1 MVYHVWTFS
10 RRTTEVSI
18 ESGSRAAV
26 LKRSLIFSGL
36 NKADLEALSKL
47 AVSHT
52 FKAGEFLFWE
62 GDAPAHF
69 YVVASGR
76 VKVLKHSSLGKEFVV
91 AFFGPG
97 EVFGEVAVFEERPYP
112 ASAQAISDT
121 EVLRIG
127 KDKFLAFLS
136 GHPEISLRII
146 NMLGGRLRDAQNRLN
161 ALAGERAEQRVAK
174 TLLMLSSKL
183 GQSLPFTRQE
193 IADMSGTTIETTIR
207 VMSRMKSGGI
217 IRSHRGR
224 TDIVDETKLGLL
236 SEGPP
241 LV

>member
-1 MVYHVWTFS
+1 MA
-10 RRTTEVSI
+10 I
-18 ESGSRAAV
+18 ESGKRAAV

-36 NKADLEALSKL
+36 NDGDLNALSKL
-47 AVSHT
+47 AVSHS
-52 FKAGEFLFWE
+52 FKAGEFVFWE
-62 GDAPAHF
+62 GDAPNEF
-69 YVVASGR
+69 YVVSSGR
-76 VKVLKHSSLGKEFVV
+76 VKVLKHSSQGKEFVV

-112 ASAQAISDT
+112 ASAQAVSNT
-121 EVLRIG
+121 ELLGIG
-127 KDKFLAFLS
+127 KDRFLAFLS
-136 GHPEISLRII
+136 GHPEVSLRII

-161 ALAGERAEQRVAK
+161 ALAGERAEQRVAR

-217 IRSHRGR
+217 IHSHRGK
-224 TDIVDETKLGLL
+224 TDILDETRLRLL

-241 LV
+241 PV

>member
-1 MVYHVWTFS
+1 MA
-10 RRTTEVSI
+10 I
-18 ESGSRAAV
+18 ESGNRAAI

-36 NKADLEALSKL
+36 NDGDLNALSKL
-47 AVSHT
+47 AVSHS
-52 FKAGEFLFWE
+52 FNAGEFVFWE
-62 GDAPAHF
+62 GDVPAHF
-69 YVVASGR
+69 FVVTSGR

-97 EVFGEVAVFEERPYP
+97 DVFGEVAVFEERPYP

-121 EVLRIG
+121 EVLGIG
-127 KDKFLAFLS
+127 RDRFLAFLS
-136 GHPEISLRII
+136 GHPEVALRII

-161 ALAGERAEQRVAK
+161 ALAGERAEQRVAR

-193 IADMSGTTIETTIR
+193 LADMSGTTIETTIR
-207 VMSRMKSGGI
+207 VMSRMKRGEI
-217 IRSHRGR
+217 IRSRRGR
-224 TDIVDETKLGLL
+224 TDILDETRLKIL

>member
-1 MVYHVWTFS
+1 VA
-10 RRTTEVSI
+10 I
-18 ESGSRAAV
+18 ESGRRAAI

-36 NKADLEALSKL
+36 NDGDLNALSKL
-47 AVSHT
+47 AVSHS
-52 FKAGEFLFWE
+52 FKAGEFVFWE
-62 GDAPAHF
+62 GDGPAYF
-69 YVVASGR
+69 YVVSSGR
-76 VKVLKHSSLGKEFVV
+76 VKVLKHSSQGKEFVV
-91 AFFGPG
+91 SFFGPG

-112 ASAQAISDT
+112 ASAQAVSDS
-121 EVLRIG
+121 ELLGLGRERFVS
-127 KDKFLAFLS
+127 FLS
-136 GHPEISLRII
+136 SHPEVSLRII

-183 GQSLPFTRQE
+183 GKSLPFTRQE

-217 IRSHRGR
+217 IRSHRGK
-224 TDIVDETKLGLL
+224 TDILDETRLRLL

-241 LV
+241 PV

>member
-1 MVYHVWTFS
+1 VA
-10 RRTTEVSI
+10 I
-18 ESGSRAAV
+18 ESGKRAAV

-36 NKADLEALSKL
+36 NDGDLHALSKL
-47 AVSHT
+47 AVSHS
-52 FKAGEFLFWE
+52 FKAGEFVFWE
-62 GDAPAHF
+62 GDAPNDF
-69 YVVASGR
+69 YVVSSGR
-76 VKVLKHSSLGKEFVV
+76 VKVLKHSSLGREFVV

-112 ASAQAISDT
+112 ASAQSVSNT
-121 EVLRIG
+121 ELLGIG
-127 KDKFLAFLS
+127 KDRFLAFLS
-136 GHPEISLRII
+136 GHPEVSLRII

-161 ALAGERAEQRVAK
+161 ALAGERAEQRVAR

-217 IRSHRGR
+217 IHSHRGK
-224 TDIVDETKLGLL
+224 TDILDETRLRLL

-241 LV
+241 PV

>member
-1 MVYHVWTFS
+1 VAM
-10 RRTTEVSI
+10 
-18 ESGSRAAV
+18 ESSNRAAV

-36 NKADLEALSKL
+36 GEDDLEALSEL
-47 AVSHT
+47 AVPRA
-52 FKAGEFLFWE
+52 FEAGEFVFWE
-62 GDAPAHF
+62 GDTPTQF

-97 EVFGEVAVFEERPYP
+97 DVFGEVAVFEGRPYP
-112 ASAQAISDT
+112 ASTQAISDT
-121 EVLRIG
+121 AVLGIG
-127 KDKFLAFLS
+127 KDSFLTFLS
-136 GHPEISLRII
+136 EHPEVSLRII
-146 NMLGGRLRDAQNRLN
+146 NMLGGRLRDAQSRLN

-183 GQSLPFTRQE
+183 GDSLPFTRQE

-207 VMSRMKSGGI
+207 IMSRMKSGGI
-217 IRSHRGR
+217 IRSYRGN
-224 TDIVDETKLGLL
+224 TDILDEVKLRLL

>member
-1 MVYHVWTFS
+1 VTS
-10 RRTTEVSI
+10 

-36 NKADLEALSKL
+36 NDRDLNALSML
-47 AVSHT
+47 VVSHR
-52 FKAGEFLFWE
+52 FKAGEYVFWE
-62 GDAPAHF
+62 GDAAAHF
-69 YVVASGR
+69 YVVSSGR
-76 VKVLKHSSLGKEFVV
+76 VKVLKHSSLGREFVV

-112 ASAQAISDT
+112 ASAQAVSDT
-121 EVLRIG
+121 ELLGIG
-127 KDKFLAFLS
+127 KDRFLAFLS
-136 GHPEISLRII
+136 GHPEVSLRII
-146 NMLGGRLRDAQNRLN
+146 NMLGGRFRDAQNRLN
-161 ALAGERAEQRVAK
+161 ALAGERAEKRVAR

-217 IRSHRGR
+217 IRSHRGK
-224 TDIVDETKLGLL
+224 TDVLDETRLRLL

-241 LV
+241 PV

>member
-1 MVYHVWTFS
+1 MA
-10 RRTTEVSI
+10 I
-18 ESGSRAAV
+18 ESGKREAV

-36 NKADLEALSKL
+36 NDGDLNALSKL
-47 AVSHT
+47 TVSHS
-52 FKAGEFLFWE
+52 FKAGEFVFWE
-62 GDAPAHF
+62 GDAPNEF
-69 YVVASGR
+69 YVVSSGR
-76 VKVLKHSSLGKEFVV
+76 VKILKHSSLGKEFVV

-97 EVFGEVAVFEERPYP
+97 EVFGEVAVFEGRPYP
-112 ASAQAISDT
+112 ASVQAVSDS
-121 EVLRIG
+121 ELLGIG
-127 KDKFLAFLS
+127 KDRFLAFLS
-136 GHPEISLRII
+136 GHPEVSLRII

-217 IRSHRGR
+217 ICSHRGK
-224 TDIVDETKLGLL
+224 TDILDETRLRLL

-241 LV
+241 PV

>member
-1 MVYHVWTFS
+1 MT
-10 RRTTEVSI
+10 I
-18 ESGSRAAV
+18 ESRNRAAV

-36 NKADLEALSKL
+36 NEADLEALSKL
-47 AVSHT
+47 AVSRT
-52 FKAGEFLFWE
+52 FKAGEYLFWE
-62 GDAPAHF
+62 GDTPAHF

-97 EVFGEVAVFEERPYP
+97 EIFGEVAVFEERPYP
-112 ASAQAISDT
+112 ASAQAVSDT
-121 EVLRIG
+121 ELLGIG
-127 KDKFLAFLS
+127 KDRFVAFLS
-136 GHPEISLRII
+136 SHPEVSLRII

-207 VMSRMKSGGI
+207 VMSRMKRGGI
-217 IRSHRGR
+217 IRSHRGT
-224 TDIVDETKLGLL
+224 TDILDEIKLRLL

>member
-1 MVYHVWTFS
+1 MA
-10 RRTTEVSI
+10 I
-18 ESGSRAAV
+18 ESGKRAAI
-26 LKRSLIFSGL
+26 LKRSFIFSGL
-36 NKADLEALSKL
+36 SDEDLDALSKL
-47 AVSHT
+47 SVSRS
-52 FKAGEFLFWE
+52 FEAGQYVFWE

-69 YVVASGR
+69 FVVASGR

-97 EVFGEVAVFEERPYP
+97 EVFGEVAVFEGRPYP
-112 ASAQAISDT
+112 ASAQAISDA
-121 EVLRIG
+121 EVLAIG
-127 KDKFLAFLS
+127 MGDFLAFLS
-136 GHPEISLRII
+136 EHPEVSLSII

-217 IRSHRGR
+217 IRSRRGKI
-224 TDIVDETKLGLL
+224 DVLDETRLRTV
-236 SEGPP
+236 SEGHPSA
-241 LV
+241 

>member
-1 MVYHVWTFS
+1 VA
-10 RRTTEVSI
+10 I
-18 ESGSRAAV
+18 DSGNRAAI

-36 NKADLEALSKL
+36 HDGDLNALSKL
-47 AVSHT
+47 AVSLS

-69 YVVASGR
+69 YVVSSGR

-97 EVFGEVAVFEERPYP
+97 EVFGEVAVLEERPYP

-121 EVLRIG
+121 EVLGIG
-127 KDKFLAFLS
+127 KDRFLTFLS
-136 GHPEISLRII
+136 GHPEVSLRII

-161 ALAGERAEQRVAK
+161 SLAGERAQQRVAK

-207 VMSRMKSGGI
+207 VMSRMKSEGI
-217 IRSHRGR
+217 IRSHRGK
-224 TDIVDETKLGLL
+224 TDILDEPKLRMLG
-236 SEGPP
+236 EGPP
-241 LV
+241 QV

>member
-1 MVYHVWTFS
+1 MAVG
-10 RRTTEVSI
+10 
-18 ESGSRAAV
+18 SGNRAAI

-36 NKADLEALSKL
+36 NDGDLDALSRL
-47 AVSHT
+47 AVSHS
-52 FKAGEFLFWE
+52 FNAGEFVFWE

-69 YVVASGR
+69 YVVTSGR

-97 EVFGEVAVFEERPYP
+97 DVFGEVAVFEERPYP

-121 EVLRIG
+121 EVLGIG
-127 KDKFLAFLS
+127 RDRFLAFLS
-136 GHPEISLRII
+136 GHPEVALRII

-161 ALAGERAEQRVAK
+161 ALAGERAEQRVAR

-207 VMSRMKSGGI
+207 VMSRMKRGEI
-217 IRSHRGR
+217 IRSRRGR
-224 TDIVDETKLGLL
+224 TDILDETRLKIL

>member
-1 MVYHVWTFS
+1 MAVG
-10 RRTTEVSI
+10 
-18 ESGSRAAV
+18 SGNRAAI
-26 LKRSLIFSGL
+26 LKRSLIFAGL
-36 NKADLEALSKL
+36 NDEDLEALSKL
-47 AVSHT
+47 AVRDS
-52 FKAGEFLFWE
+52 FKAGEFVFWE

-69 YVVASGR
+69 YVVTSGR

-97 EVFGEVAVFEERPYP
+97 DVFGEVAVFEERPYP

-121 EVLRIG
+121 EVLGIG
-127 KDKFLAFLS
+127 RDRFLAFLS
-136 GHPEISLRII
+136 GHPEVALRII

-161 ALAGERAEQRVAK
+161 ALAGERAEQRVAR

-207 VMSRMKSGGI
+207 VMSRMKRGEI
-217 IRSHRGR
+217 IRSRRGR
-224 TDIVDETKLGLL
+224 TDILDETRLKLL

>member
-1 MVYHVWTFS
+1 VAI
-10 RRTTEVSI
+10 VS
-18 ESGSRAAV
+18 GNRAAV

-36 NKADLEALSKL
+36 DEVDLNALSKL
-47 AVSHT
+47 VVGHA
-52 FKAGEFLFWE
+52 FKAGEFVFWE
-62 GDAPAHF
+62 GDGPAHF

-76 VKVLKHSSLGKEFVV
+76 VKVFKHSSLGKEFVV
-91 AFFGPG
+91 AFFGAG

-121 EVLRIG
+121 EVLGIG

-136 GHPEISLRII
+136 GHPEVSLRII

-193 IADMSGTTIETTIR
+193 VADMSGTTIETTIR
-207 VMSRMKSGGI
+207 VMSRMKRGGI
-217 IRSHRGR
+217 VRSHRGT
-224 TDIVDETKLGLL
+224 TDILDETRLRLL

>member
-1 MVYHVWTFS
+1 VA
-10 RRTTEVSI
+10 I
-18 ESGSRAAV
+18 DPGNRAAI

-36 NKADLEALSKL
+36 NDGDLNALSKL
-47 AVSHT
+47 AVGRS
-52 FKAGEFLFWE
+52 FKAGEFVFWE

-69 YVVASGR
+69 FVVTSGR

-97 EVFGEVAVFEERPYP
+97 DIFGEVAVFEERPYP

-121 EVLRIG
+121 EVLGIG
-127 KDKFLAFLS
+127 RDRFLAFLS
-136 GHPEISLRII
+136 SHPEVSLRII

-193 IADMSGTTIETTIR
+193 LADMSGTTIETTIR
-207 VMSRMKSGGI
+207 VMSRMKRGEI
-217 IRSHRGR
+217 IRSRRGR
-224 TDIVDETKLGLL
+224 TDILDETRLKIL

>member
-1 MVYHVWTFS
+1 M
-10 RRTTEVSI
+10 
-18 ESGSRAAV
+18 
-26 LKRSLIFSGL
+26 
-36 NKADLEALSKL
+36 
-47 AVSHT
+47 
-52 FKAGEFLFWE
+52 FWE
-62 GDAPAHF
+62 GDAPDQF
-69 YVVASGR
+69 YVVSSGR

-91 AFFGPG
+91 GFFGPG
-97 EVFGEVAVFEERPYP
+97 EIFGEVAVFEERPYP
-112 ASAQAISDT
+112 ATAQAVSDT
-121 EVLRIG
+121 EVLAIG
-127 KDKFLAFLS
+127 KDRFLAFLS
-136 GHPEISLRII
+136 GHPEVSLRII

-217 IRSHRGR
+217 IRSHRGK
-224 TDIVDETKLGLL
+224 TDILDEAKLRLL

-241 LV
+241 PV

>member
-1 MVYHVWTFS
+1 VAVG
-10 RRTTEVSI
+10 
-18 ESGSRAAV
+18 SGNRAAI

-36 NKADLEALSKL
+36 NDGDLDALSRL
-47 AVSHT
+47 AVSHS
-52 FKAGEFLFWE
+52 FNAGEFVFWE

-69 YVVASGR
+69 YVVTSGR

-97 EVFGEVAVFEERPYP
+97 DVFGEVAVFEERPYP

-121 EVLRIG
+121 EVLGIG
-127 KDKFLAFLS
+127 RDRFLAFLS
-136 GHPEISLRII
+136 GHPEVALRII

-161 ALAGERAEQRVAK
+161 ALAGERAEQRVAR

-207 VMSRMKSGGI
+207 VMSRMKRGEI
-217 IRSHRGR
+217 IRSRRGR
-224 TDIVDETKLGLL
+224 TDILDETRLKIL

>member
-1 MVYHVWTFS
+1 MA
-10 RRTTEVSI
+10 I
-18 ESGSRAAV
+18 ESGDRAAI

-36 NKADLEALSKL
+36 SDGDLNGLSKL
-47 AVSHT
+47 AVVHS
-52 FKAGEFLFWE
+52 FKAGEFIFWE
-62 GDAPAHF
+62 GDEPARF

-97 EVFGEVAVFEERPYP
+97 EIFGEVAVFEGRPYP
-112 ASAQAISDT
+112 ASAQALSDT
-121 EVLRIG
+121 EVLEIG
-127 KDKFLAFLS
+127 KDRFLAFLS
-136 GHPEISLRII
+136 GHPGVFLRII
-146 NMLGGRLRDAQNRLN
+146 NVLGGRLRDAQNRLN

-174 TLLMLSSKL
+174 TLVMLSSKL

-207 VMSRMKSGGI
+207 IMSRMRKGGI

-224 TDIVDETKLGLL
+224 TDILDESKVRLL
-236 SEGPP
+236 SECPP
-241 LV
+241 QV